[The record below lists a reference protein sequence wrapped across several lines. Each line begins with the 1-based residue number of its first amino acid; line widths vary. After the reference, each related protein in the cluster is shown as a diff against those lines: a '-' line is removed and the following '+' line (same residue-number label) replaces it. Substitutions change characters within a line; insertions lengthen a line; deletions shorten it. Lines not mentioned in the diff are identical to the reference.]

1 MIHPPL
7 TRSIPTLILVVAFVL
22 LTEAI
27 FVMSSGWSFH
37 ESILGG
43 RIRFG
48 TVILLLAQLLISRA
62 LIAKYAFFP
71 KARRVAL
78 TICTVVFAVIA
89 CGISIEFT
97 WSQP

>member
-7 TRSIPTLILVVAFVL
+7 TRSISTLILVAAVVL
-22 LTEAI
+22 LTEAV

-43 RIRFG
+43 RIRVG
-48 TVILLLAQLLISRA
+48 TVILFVAQLAISRA
-62 LIAKYAFFP
+62 LLVKYLLFP
-71 KARRVAL
+71 KARRIAL

-89 CGISIEFT
+89 CWISVEFT
-97 WSQP
+97 WAR

>member
-7 TRSIPTLILVVAFVL
+7 ARSIPTLILVAAVVL
-22 LTEAI
+22 LTEAV

-48 TVILLLAQLLISRA
+48 TVVLFVAQLAISRA
-62 LIAKYAFFP
+62 LLVKYSFSP
-71 KARRVAL
+71 KARRIAL

-89 CGISIEFT
+89 CLISVEFT
-97 WSQP
+97 WAR

>member
-7 TRSIPTLILVVAFVL
+7 TRSIPTLILVAAVVL
-22 LTEAI
+22 LIEAI
-27 FVMSSGWSFH
+27 FVMAIGWSFH

-48 TVILLLAQLLISRA
+48 TVIMFIVQLAISRA
-62 LIAKYAFFP
+62 LIAKFAFFP
-71 KARRVAL
+71 KARRIAL

-89 CGISIEFT
+89 CWISVEFT
-97 WSQP
+97 WAR